1 MTLSRTV
8 LLIILFLSFYYL
20 TSCENSDIEINKFK
34 FRPEI
39 IDVIIKSDI
48 YHSSNGFVKL
58 KISGDTILYYPQ
70 KNLYIFPSGI
80 QIKSFDSSANL
91 ISTLVA
97 DSANY
102 FGDEEVVFFFQ
113 NVIVIN
119 TQKYDTLFAED
130 LQINSRKDSISTNNK
145 VHLVTRDQNIIGTG
159 MFSTVNLEKIKIFN
173 PKGFLFSN
181 EDTLK

>member
-1 MTLSRTV
+1 M
-8 LLIILFLSFYYL
+8 
-20 TSCENSDIEINKFK
+20 
-34 FRPEI
+34 
-39 IDVIIKSDI
+39 
-48 YHSSNGFVKL
+48 
-58 KISGDTILYYPQ
+58 
-70 KNLYIFPSGI
+70 
-80 QIKSFDSSANL
+80 

-145 VHLVTRDQNIIGTG
+145 VHLVTKDQNIIGTG